1 MREAIDG
8 RVNFLAFT
16 GEVAHVGDELS
27 DAEVIRASLAK
38 PEAFK
43 ALFERHFEVIFCYL
57 ARRSGPDAGS
67 DLASEVFV
75 RAFASR
81 SRYEPTRA
89 DARPWLYGI
98 AANLLHK
105 QRRSETRQLRAYA
118 RTGADSLWTESPEL
132 PDPALAGALAAI
144 KPADRE
150 VLLLFAWADLD
161 YEQIAEALS
170 IPVGTV
176 RSRLSRARHQLR
188 TALLPADQTK
198 ELVNG

>member
-1 MREAIDG
+1 
-8 RVNFLAFT
+8 
-16 GEVAHVGDELS
+16 
-27 DAEVIRASLAK
+27 VIRASLGK

-43 ALFERHFEVIFCYL
+43 ALFERHFDAIFGYI

-81 SRYEPTRA
+81 SRYEQTHA

-118 RTGADSLWTESPEL
+118 RT
-132 PDPALAGALAAI
+132 AL
-144 KPADRE
+144 
-150 VLLLFAWADLD
+150 
-161 YEQIAEALS
+161 
-170 IPVGTV
+170 IPV
-176 RSRLSRARHQLR
+176 
-188 TALLPADQTK
+188 D
-198 ELVNG
+198 

>member
-1 MREAIDG
+1 VNSPARSGEA
-8 RVNFLAFT
+8 
-16 GEVAHVGDELS
+16 AHVGDELS
-27 DAEVIRASLAK
+27 DAEVIRASLNK
-38 PEAFK
+38 PDEFK
-43 ALFERHFEVIFCYL
+43 KLFERHFEAIFRYL
-57 ARRSGPDAGS
+57 ARRSGHDAGS

-81 SRYEPTRA
+81 SRYDLSRA

-118 RTGADSLWTESPEL
+118 RTSPSPLWIDSREL
-132 PDPALAGALAAI
+132 PDPAVAGALAAI
-144 KPADRE
+144 KPNDRE
-150 VLLLFAWADLD
+150 VLLLLAWADLD

-176 RSRLSRARHQLR
+176 RSRLNRARRQLR
-188 TALLPADQTK
+188 GALLHADPTT